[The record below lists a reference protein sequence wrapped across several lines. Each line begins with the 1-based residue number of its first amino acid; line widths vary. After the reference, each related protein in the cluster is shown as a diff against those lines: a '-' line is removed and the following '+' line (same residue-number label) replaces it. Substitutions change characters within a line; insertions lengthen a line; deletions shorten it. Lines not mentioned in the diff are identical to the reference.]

1 MKKILP
7 IILVLIPV
15 ICSGS
20 GYALYEMSAR
30 AHGMA
35 HAYIV
40 RVDDPS
46 AVWYN
51 PAALTRIEGTEIY
64 GSATWINTSGDFT
77 SQLTGLTFEM
87 VEGNFFPPNFYVA
100 HQLSENWIMGFGVY
114 TPFGLRT
121 EWPVAS
127 LPSFVSQKADLKV
140 IYATPS
146 IAYRVSP
153 FLSVGG
159 GFDFTFSDLTLERN
173 VNLTPLAPVV
183 ISNEVESDGTDFGFN
198 VGALVETNSNL
209 DLAFTYKHKMEV
221 DYDGT
226 TSFTGLPPGLTSF
239 FPNGDIELELPLP
252 SQFMVGAATTYE
264 KFSIEA
270 DLIWTFW
277 DDLDVIT
284 LDFLQNTPAL
294 RDVVITRNFDNTWS
308 FRLGVEYGLTD
319 NWALRGGYFFDETP
333 VPDQAVDPI
342 LPDGSRNS
350 LTFGVGYIGDG
361 WSFDVA
367 YMALFIDDR
376 TSPLNNF
383 VTPPGNVIAAGDYS
397 QNANLLAFGF
407 GYKF

>member
-7 IILVLIPV
+7 LILVFIPV

-40 RVDDPS
+40 RVDDAS

-64 GSATWINTSGDFT
+64 GSASWIHTSGDFT
-77 SQLTGLTFEM
+77 SLATGTTFDM
-87 VEGNFFPPNFYVA
+87 VEGDFFPPNFYVA
-100 HQLSENWIMGFGVY
+100 HQLSDNWSFGFGIY

-121 EWPVAS
+121 EWPVGS

-140 IYATPS
+140 LYATPS
-146 IAYRVSP
+146 IAYRVTP
-153 FLSVGG
+153 YLSVGG
-159 GFDFTFSDLTLERN
+159 GFDFTFTDLSLERN
-173 VNLTPLAPVV
+173 VNLAPLAPVV
-183 ISNEVESDGTDFGFN
+183 ISNEVDSDGTAFGFN
-198 VGALVETNSNL
+198 LGALVETNSNF

-221 DYDGT
+221 DYEGS
-226 TSFTGLPPGLTSF
+226 TSFTGIPPALTSF
-239 FPNGDIELELPLP
+239 FPEGDIQLELPLP
-252 SQFMVGAATTYE
+252 SQFMIGAATTYE
-264 KFSIEA
+264 KFSIEG

-277 DDLDVIT
+277 DDLDQIT
-284 LDFLQNTPAL
+284 LDFLLNTPAL
-294 RDVVITRNFDNTWS
+294 RDVIITRNFDNTWS
-308 FRLGVEYGLTD
+308 FRIGVEYSLSD
-319 NWALRGGYFFDETP
+319 HWALRGGYFYDETP

-350 LTFGVGYIGDG
+350 LTFGVGYIGEG
-361 WSFDVA
+361 WTFDVA
-367 YMALFIDDR
+367 YMALFIDGR

-383 VTPPGNVIAAGDYS
+383 VTPPGNVAAAGDYS